1 MKFLKILS
9 INTNSLRSTGKRND
23 LEARM
28 DMIDSDITVVSETQ
42 WNSKMENS
50 AIKISGHQLAA
61 RADRK
66 PDNSG
71 GGCCIYVKNNVLYT
85 DVIEKSIN
93 YQSQICSI
101 KIKDIYIVAV
111 YRRPH
116 YNKKADEQLV
126 AYLRNEYNGKRV
138 VYCGD
143 FNLKGIDWT
152 PDVIC
157 AGVDSTDATNG
168 TKVSQIIA
176 RDSIWQE
183 FIIEMGYE
191 QLVEGSTH
199 NLGNLLD
206 IVITNKGSDIV
217 RHKPE
222 VDFSSFA
229 GYSDHAGIIFD
240 VNIVVDNETAMK
252 TVFDYKNCDYTKLTE
267 SIIEKG
273 VDQSISDFHKPNG
286 KWTNF
291 RNSILEARFEVCPM
305 KKIGYSQKSPWITDN
320 LRTLLRKE
328 RRLRRNACRYH
339 NSNDKRLQTR
349 KKWSKIRD
357 FVHDKV
363 RKSRLEYETKIIT
376 SLQFNNQAIFDH
388 FKKLNASNTSPP
400 LKNADGDVVYDDKT
414 KCDMFQDHFVAI
426 FGEEKPKVGKLWKE
440 DGKLSTVSFTPEK
453 LTKVIGK
460 MRLSSA
466 PGIDSISGMIYKRCI
481 KALQWPLLDLFRNIM
496 DSSEFPLDWQVSK
509 VSPLYKGSGSKS
521 DLSRWRPL
529 SLGCTGL
536 RIFERMI
543 EIDFRQLAENSGML
557 PDFQHGFRKKKS
569 TITNLLS
576 SWNYTV
582 NRLDVNDSRT
592 ILSMDGSCAFDILKI
607 DYILEQME
615 KIGIYGKL
623 GKLLENYLI
632 ERFQYVQLNS
642 CTSYFAKVFAGVPQG
657 SVLGPLIFILASGSG
672 LVDIQ
677 TEVNQRAELL
687 GVPEIKMFVYADD
700 IKTILS
706 LKNNDEK
713 IVADMLLS
721 KLEDYSK
728 MTGLRFN
735 GNKSQLLRLGN
746 NQLQC
751 DMFLMGKEI
760 PEIRYLKDLGVIFS
774 KTYTFVS
781 MMKVQMA
788 KAKNVIRRIKN
799 DLIVRD
805 ARSLKLIYQTY
816 YQPTL
821 LYGSEIWIN
830 LEVATI
836 NKLQAADDSFWDL
849 LPVTAQK
856 PTCRNSMQVA
866 VRKNLMHYFKHKFS
880 ICKMSL
886 HEDFKETN
894 ILNATR
900 TSEKR
905 DLIAPKSKLSVKT
918 REFVSVTTK
927 LFNKLDAIKRKTTL
941 IGNFSREV
949 DRMIDVEFDY

>member
-1 MKFLKILS
+1 MDNHNGERFGDSNSGARSSLCDATGKEPGGRRTISGLRRAGCGNSDSFTKSGRIKPEVEGKRISTSKQHTGNGDRGLHRRVDSEIWGNKQSYDNRDPENTRHEVSNKNAEYKAVKRIEDIKRRKFKVMKFLKILS

-42 WNSKMENS
+42 WNSKMETS

-71 GGCCIYVKNNVLYT
+71 GGCCIYVKNNVLYS
-85 DVIEKSIN
+85 DKFEKSIN
-93 YQSQICSI
+93 WQSQICSI

-157 AGVDSTDATNG
+157 AGVDSTDVTNG

-222 VDFSSFA
+222 VDFSGFA

-440 DGKLSTVSFTPEK
+440 DGKL
-453 LTKVIGK
+453 
-460 MRLSSA
+460 M
-466 PGIDSISGMIYKRCI
+466 
-481 KALQWPLLDLFRNIM
+481 
-496 DSSEFPLDWQVSK
+496 
-509 VSPLYKGSGSKS
+509 
-521 DLSRWRPL
+521 
-529 SLGCTGL
+529 
-536 RIFERMI
+536 ER
-543 EIDFRQLAENSGML
+543 
-557 PDFQHGFRKKKS
+557 
-569 TITNLLS
+569 
-576 SWNYTV
+576 
-582 NRLDVNDSRT
+582 
-592 ILSMDGSCAFDILKI
+592 
-607 DYILEQME
+607 
-615 KIGIYGKL
+615 
-623 GKLLENYLI
+623 
-632 ERFQYVQLNS
+632 
-642 CTSYFAKVFAGVPQG
+642 
-657 SVLGPLIFILASGSG
+657 
-672 LVDIQ
+672 
-677 TEVNQRAELL
+677 
-687 GVPEIKMFVYADD
+687 
-700 IKTILS
+700 
-706 LKNNDEK
+706 
-713 IVADMLLS
+713 
-721 KLEDYSK
+721 
-728 MTGLRFN
+728 
-735 GNKSQLLRLGN
+735 
-746 NQLQC
+746 
-751 DMFLMGKEI
+751 
-760 PEIRYLKDLGVIFS
+760 
-774 KTYTFVS
+774 
-781 MMKVQMA
+781 
-788 KAKNVIRRIKN
+788 
-799 DLIVRD
+799 
-805 ARSLKLIYQTY
+805 
-816 YQPTL
+816 
-821 LYGSEIWIN
+821 
-830 LEVATI
+830 
-836 NKLQAADDSFWDL
+836 
-849 LPVTAQK
+849 
-856 PTCRNSMQVA
+856 
-866 VRKNLMHYFKHKFS
+866 
-880 ICKMSL
+880 
-886 HEDFKETN
+886 
-894 ILNATR
+894 
-900 TSEKR
+900 
-905 DLIAPKSKLSVKT
+905 
-918 REFVSVTTK
+918 
-927 LFNKLDAIKRKTTL
+927 
-941 IGNFSREV
+941 
-949 DRMIDVEFDY
+949 